1 MKSFKALIL
10 LWLLVSGCMQ
20 AVQTE
25 RLERYDAVP
34 RLNYVMYLYSS
45 GVGERLRTVF
55 LKNPES
61 DVEIVPYSV
70 GIIKTSGTFD
80 DAMAFMRHG
89 ISYQSV
95 EVEKVTYK
103 GKLIGHLLTYPAFS
117 AYYNTL
123 ERESLVVNLFERDG
137 KVYFSVSERR
147 YFGKGAKMIP
157 ALFETGRV

>member
-1 MKSFKALIL
+1 MKSFKVLIL
-10 LWLLVSGCMQ
+10 LLLSVSGCVQ

-25 RLERYDAVP
+25 LMGSYDAVP
-34 RLNYVMYLYSS
+34 RLNYVIYLYSS

-61 DVEIVPYSV
+61 DVEIVPYSA

-80 DAMAFMRHG
+80 DAMAFMQRG

-95 EVEKVTYK
+95 QVEKVTYK
-103 GKLIGHLLTYPAFS
+103 GKSIGYLLTFPAFS

-147 YFGKGAKMIP
+147 YFGKG
-157 ALFETGRV
+157 